1 MAKFSNLD
9 HKKMT
14 KGQMTESVG
23 WIPRHLETMKGVK
36 PTKRFGELE
45 KNSDPEI
52 PE

>member
-1 MAKFSNLD
+1 
-9 HKKMT
+9 MT

-45 KNSDPEI
+45 KNRDPEI